1 MNSISLHPRYGA
13 PLTQTHQIHLPA
25 TDRDE
30 TLPDAPLTQARALHI
45 LGHLVRHAAGQPC
58 LRVTA
63 LEPLLDAALRGNV
76 LRAAAGYR
84 PEVAGAQLVAVRG
97 QRPGARRVRYAT
109 VWSTRDRAVAVT
121 AEFTWLHGKW
131 LVTHWAIL

>member
-1 MNSISLHPRYGA
+1 MS
-13 PLTQTHQIHLPA
+13 QTHQIHLPA
-25 TDRDE
+25 DGHGE
-30 TLPDAPLTQARALHI
+30 TLPDAPLSQARALHI

-84 PEVAGAQLVAVRG
+84 PDVAGAQLVAVRG
-97 QRPGARRVRYAT
+97 QRSASRRVRYAT
-109 VWSTRDRAVAVT
+109 VWSTRARAVAVT
-121 AEFTWLHGKW
+121 AEFTWVHGKW